1 VCQLFSNPARSHE
14 PLQKIA
20 NGKLDGKG
28 LPPNFFSDINV
39 RKAFLHAFDR
49 KTYAQDV
56 FNNLVIMPLNPKF
69 KIEVQIELEYWS
81 AGVLQKTG
89 SDCRA
94 ESNTPLLHHS
104 NAAPKSKSW
113 CMTGL
118 GRINSPALSAN
129 ESFSQNFSL

>member
-81 AGVLQKTG
+81 AGVLQKQGTQVVLNPILQY
-89 SDCRA
+89 SI
-94 ESNTPLLHHS
+94 TPLKMYWFYYSDL
-104 NAAPKSKSW
+104 
-113 CMTGL
+113 
-118 GRINSPALSAN
+118 NSYN
-129 ESFSQNFSL
+129 V